1 MTTITLKIKDI
12 KAVSYAMANKD
23 MRYYLNGMQIEH
35 NGIETRLAATDGDR
49 MHLVRVEHNSA
60 LVCSPMQY
68 ILPREFVAQMLKVKF
83 PKGYVKEVTLTFSGD
98 KVAAALANGNE
109 IISKLIDG
117 KFPEYSRVIPSNLSG
132 EYAYLKPEY
141 QLDAANGLIDYSE
154 NKNLTIKIKH
164 NGEGAAVL
172 AYGNYLALIMP
183 VRNHFAPLSDNP
195 DAVWNSHLE
204 GPELP
209 ASVPLP
215 AGFEHNQ
222 AAVDYAN
229 KQAVA
234 A

>member
-12 KAVSYAMANKD
+12 KAVSHAMANKD
-23 MRYYLNGMQIEH
+23 TRYYLNGMQIEH
-35 NGIETRLAATDGDR
+35 NGIETRLAATDGNR

-68 ILPREFVAQMLKVKF
+68 IIPRDFVAQLIKTKF
-83 PKGYVKEVTLTFSGD
+83 PKGYIKEVTLKFSD
-98 KVAAALANGNE
+98 MKVAAALPNGGE

-117 KFPEYSRVIPSNLSG
+117 VFPDYRRITPSSLSE

-141 QLDAANGLIDYSE
+141 QLDAVNGLIDYSE

-172 AYGNYLALIMP
+172 AYGNYLAVIMP
-183 VRNHFAPLSDNP
+183 VRSEFAPLSDNP
-195 DAVWNSHLE
+195 DTVWTSSLA
-204 GPELP
+204 GPE
-209 ASVPLP
+209 SVPLP

-229 KQAVA
+229 SRPVA